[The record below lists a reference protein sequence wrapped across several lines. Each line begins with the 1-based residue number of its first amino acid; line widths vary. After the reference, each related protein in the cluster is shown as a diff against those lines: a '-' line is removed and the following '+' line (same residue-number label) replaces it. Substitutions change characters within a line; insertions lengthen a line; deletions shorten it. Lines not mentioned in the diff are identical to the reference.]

1 MQRDTSNIILEAA
14 TDSLRRKGFSG
25 CGINEILVA
34 AGVPKGSFYH
44 YFRSKEILVEAVL
57 KAYAKQVSDGWSVVL
72 ENPRIP
78 PIEAIGI
85 VLQDGRDALL
95 GENFFGGC
103 LLGTLAQELGSQDAS
118 LVTMMQGMFRGW
130 ESHFAGA
137 LQRAQA
143 CGDLSREIDVAAL
156 AGFVLNGW
164 EGAVLRAKLDRSP
177 TPLDQ
182 YLDHIARYLKL
193 LG

>member
-1 MQRDTSNIILEAA
+1 MKRDTANIILEAA
-14 TDSLRRKGFSG
+14 TDGLRRKGFSG
-25 CGINEILVA
+25 CGINEILVT

-57 KAYAKQVSDGWSVVL
+57 KAYTEQVSDGWSVVL
-72 ENPRIP
+72 ENPGIP
-78 PIEAIGI
+78 PIDAIGI
-85 VLQDGRDALL
+85 VLRDGRDALL
-95 GENFFGGC
+95 DQDFFGGC

-118 LVTMMQGMFRGW
+118 LVALMQGMFRGW
-130 ESHFAGA
+130 EAHFERA

-143 CGDLSREIDVAAL
+143 SGDISPEIDAAAL
-156 AGFVLNGW
+156 AGFILNGW

-177 TPLDQ
+177 APLDQ
-182 YLDHIARYLKL
+182 YLDHISRYLKL